1 MIRLERIL
9 CPIDLAPESAAA
21 LRYAVALAQAYQ
33 AELLVGHFPGA
44 VLPMESPEILAKLG
58 ELIAPSVRTSPVRR
72 VEVVLVHGNDAAN
85 AITRTVTEQQIDLV
99 VMQSRHRPL
108 AAALLG
114 SVTEAVCRAVS
125 CPVFVTHSQ
134 EQEEARLVEFRRIL
148 VAHDFSLSAR
158 AACDWGLA
166 LAQQY
171 QAELHLL
178 HVVAPDIYLDLEYD
192 PGVGTIGKGVLADL
206 EREMLRDL
214 PAEWQREGAIKT
226 AIRSGKPAAEIL
238 AYAAEQQVD
247 LLCLGAHND
256 NKPRGLFGSN
266 ADMILRQAPCP
277 TLIVQ

>member
-1 MIRLERIL
+1 MIKLERIL

-58 ELIAPSVRTSPVRR
+58 ERIAPSMRTSPVRQ
-72 VEVVLVHGNDAAN
+72 VEVVLVHGNDAAD
-85 AITRTVTEQQIDLV
+85 AITRTATEQQIDLV
-99 VMQSRHRPL
+99 VMQSRRRPL

-125 CPVFVTHSQ
+125 CPVFVTHPQ
-134 EQEEARLVEFRRIL
+134 EPEETRPVEFRRIL
-148 VAHDFSLSAR
+148 VAHDFSLGAR

-178 HVVAPDIYLDLEYD
+178 HVAAPDTYLDLEYD
-192 PGVGTIGKGVLADL
+192 PGVGTIGKGVLSDL
-206 EREMLRDL
+206 EREMVRDL
-214 PAEWQREGAIKT
+214 PAELAQAIKT
-226 AIRSGKPAAEIL
+226 TIRSGKPAAEIL
-238 AYAAEQQVD
+238 AYAASQQVD

-256 NKPRGLFGSN
+256 SKPRGLFGSN
-266 ADMILRQAPCP
+266 ADVILRQAPCP
-277 TLIVQ
+277 TLVAQ